1 MKKIGII
8 TFHRAHNYGATLQC
22 MALSDILKENAKNY
36 EIEVVNYCNKKIDSD
51 YALFR
56 IDKTNYKTIIKS
68 FASSIIYF
76 VKNINR
82 RKKYIKYI
90 NNHLTMS
97 REIYEENDNIFS
109 EYDILIC
116 GSDQIW
122 NPKLTGKIDN
132 IYFLN
137 VPSNAKKISYAASL
151 GSNKLVDNV
160 EKYRELINGIQSI
173 SVRELDGCK
182 KVKNLIKRDIKN
194 VLDPTLL
201 LNGEKWH
208 KYVGNKLKYNDK
220 FIFVYSPNNINEY
233 KDVVNY
239 ISEKLSMGIINFS
252 KKNIGFKNVI
262 KNMYCS
268 DPSDFLECIMKSD
281 YVVVTSFHAVVF
293 SILFH
298 KKFWVISPKDNNSRV
313 NTLLSLLGI
322 ENRSFES
329 IEELQKIDLEENID
343 YKEVDKKLESLRND
357 SLQWLLKEIRD
368 E

>member
-22 MALSDILKENAKNY
+22 MALSDILNETTENYK
-36 EIEVVNYCNKKIDSD
+36 IEVVNYCNKKIDRD
-51 YALFR
+51 YSLFR
-56 IDKTNYKTIIKS
+56 IDKTNYKSIIKS
-68 FASSIIYF
+68 FISSLIYF
-76 VKNINR
+76 TKNDSR

-90 NNHLTMS
+90 NNYIPMS
-97 REIYEENDNIFS
+97 REVYDENDNIFS

-132 IYFLN
+132 VYFLN
-137 VPSNAKKISYAASL
+137 VPSDAKKISYAASL
-151 GSNKLVDNV
+151 GSNKLNDNV
-160 EKYRELINGIQSI
+160 EEYFKLINGIQSI
-173 SVRELDGCK
+173 SVREIDGCK
-182 KVKNLIKRDIKN
+182 KVEKLIKRNVKN

-201 LNGEKWH
+201 LSVEKWN
-208 KYVGNKLKYNDK
+208 KYIGNNLKINDK
-220 FIFVYSPNNINEY
+220 FIFVYSPNNLKEY
-233 KDVVNY
+233 KEVVNY
-239 ISEKLSMGIINFS
+239 ISEKMSMGIINFT
-252 KKNIGFKNVI
+252 KKNIGFNNVI

-268 DPSDFLECIMKSD
+268 DPSDFLECIMKSE

-329 IEELQKIDLEENID
+329 MEELKKIDLEENID
-343 YKEVDKKLESLRND
+343 YKVVDEKLEQLRKE
-357 SLQWLLKEIRD
+357 SLQWLLKEISN